1 MTDELVNKG
10 RLDRGHISMSSRAER
25 RFWSRHLGLTE
36 GDLQQVVDK
45 VGNSIAAV
53 RKELGRAKENL
64 IPDSAQLIAP
74 NVIERLK
81 GSSSAA

>member
-1 MTDELVNKG
+1 
-10 RLDRGHISMSSRAER
+10 MSSRAER

-53 RKELGRAKENL
+53 RKELGRAKEK
-64 IPDSAQLIAP
+64 PDP
-74 NVIERLK
+74 
-81 GSSSAA
+81 